1 MQSKHKHRA
10 IMDIWKT
17 GLCLMLA
24 ACLAH
29 SAAWAQEVAK
39 DTLAADT
46 CKLDSAVVTPKG
58 MEAVT
63 DTATLSI
70 AMDSLAAKPDT
81 LAFADTLAKVNE
93 VAKSDTIA
101 KKKRKAK
108 PRPKLDDFFK
118 DYWLLKLRPTGV
130 NTYTMDTV
138 SILYERYIGV
148 LDYLN
153 DPSTPERY
161 IACNPDYYR
170 LFIPLTYY
178 YAPIERVSRV
188 DWKFRTPDG
197 RTALNNKL
205 LPIDTLAFTAKE
217 RVNERVDRALLK
229 AYVNYPQ
236 LVVRTEDEI
245 NSTPLFTDNIVKEA
259 SSKKRSVIKLFASDH
274 VEQVEAESKGIVI
287 RKPNWW
293 TTGGNGSLQFT
304 QNHFSDNWYKGGQST
319 HSLLAGLQLKANYND
334 REKIQWENLL
344 DAKLG
349 FISSPSDTVHNYLIN
364 NDQLR
369 LYSKLGIQAI
379 SKWYYTISTEVKT
392 QFCPAYDAN
401 SETMKAAFLA
411 PLDWSTS
418 LGMDYKLSTSKI
430 NLSVFMAPLT
440 YTMRYVGNSHVNE
453 TSYGLEE
460 GKRVKHDF
468 GSQVQTNLTWTP
480 TSFIKLTSRLDYLTS
495 YKWVRV
501 EWENTIDFLLN
512 RYLSAKLYVYGR
524 YDDGNAPTVGD
535 SYFQVNETLGFGL
548 NYAW

>member
-1 MQSKHKHRA
+1 MN
-10 IMDIWKT
+10 ILKT
-17 GLCLMLA
+17 A
-24 ACLAH
+24 ACLVLAVCFTH
-29 SAAWAQEVAK
+29 TAMRAQEVINQE
-39 DTLAADT
+39 LAADT
-46 CKLDSAVVTPKG
+46 CRQDSIALMSKG
-58 MEAVT
+58 LEMEA
-63 DTATLSI
+63 DTTMLALVP
-70 AMDSLAAKPDT
+70 DSLAAKQDTLVSPDT
-81 LAFADTLAKVNE
+81 LIQVDKVVKN
-93 VAKSDTIA
+93 DTIV

-118 DYWLLKLRPTGV
+118 DYWILKLRANDGGG
-130 NTYTMDTV
+130 YELDTV
-138 SILYERYIGV
+138 SILYEKYIGV

-161 IACNPDYYR
+161 IVCNSDYYR
-170 LFIPLTYY
+170 LFVPLTYY

-188 DWKFRTPDG
+188 DWKFQPFDRH
-197 RTALNNKL
+197 TALNAGL
-205 LPIDTLAFTAKE
+205 LPIDTLAFTAKQ
-217 RVNERVDRALLK
+217 RINERVDRALLD
-229 AYVNYPQ
+229 AYVNFPQ
-236 LVVRTEDEI
+236 LVVCTEDDIE
-245 NSTPLFTDNIVKEA
+245 STPMFKDNIIKEA
-259 SSKKRSVIKLFASDH
+259 SSKKRSVIKLFASDP
-274 VEQVEAESKGIVI
+274 VEQVQTESKGIVI

-293 TTGGNGSLQFT
+293 TTGGSGSLQFT

-334 REKIQWENLL
+334 REKIQWENLV

-349 FISSPSDTVHNYLIN
+349 FVSSPSDTVHSYLIN

-379 SKWYYTISTEVKT
+379 SKWYYTVSTEIKT

-401 SETMKAAFLA
+401 SEVMKAAFLA

-418 LGMDYKLSTSKI
+418 LGMDYKLSKPKI

-440 YTMRYVGNSHVNE
+440 YTMRYVGNSKVNE

-460 GKRVKHDF
+460 GKRVKHDI
-468 GSQVQTNLTWTP
+468 GSQVQTNLTWSP

-495 YKWVRV
+495 YKWIRV

-524 YDDGNAPTVGD
+524 YDDGNKPTVGN

-548 NYAW
+548 NYTW

>member
-1 MQSKHKHRA
+1 MN
-10 IMDIWKT
+10 ILKT
-17 GLCLMLA
+17 A
-24 ACLAH
+24 ACLVLAVCFTH
-29 SAAWAQEVAK
+29 TAMRAQEVINK
-39 DTLAADT
+39 ELAADT
-46 CKLDSAVVTPKG
+46 CRQDSIALMSKG
-58 MEAVT
+58 LEMEA
-63 DTATLSI
+63 DTTMLALVP
-70 AMDSLAAKPDT
+70 DSLAAKQDTLVSPDT
-81 LAFADTLAKVNE
+81 LIQVDKVVKN
-93 VAKSDTIA
+93 DTIV

-118 DYWLLKLRPTGV
+118 DYWILKLRANDKGG
-130 NTYTMDTV
+130 YELDTV
-138 SILYERYIGV
+138 SILYEKYIGV

-161 IACNPDYYR
+161 IVCNSDYYR
-170 LFIPLTYY
+170 LFVPLTYY

-188 DWKFRTPDG
+188 DWKFQPFDRH
-197 RTALNNKL
+197 TALNVGL
-205 LPIDTLAFTAKE
+205 LPIDTLAFTAKQ
-217 RVNERVDRALLK
+217 RINERVDRALLD
-229 AYVNYPQ
+229 AYVNFPQ
-236 LVVRTEDEI
+236 LVVCTEDDIE
-245 NSTPLFTDNIVKEA
+245 STPMFKDNIIKEA
-259 SSKKRSVIKLFASDH
+259 SSKKRSVIKLFASDP
-274 VEQVEAESKGIVI
+274 VEQVQTESKGIVI

-293 TTGGNGSLQFT
+293 TTGGSGSLQFT
-304 QNHFSDNWYKGGQST
+304 QNHFSDNWYMGGQST

-334 REKIQWENLL
+334 REKIQWENLV

-349 FISSPSDTVHNYLIN
+349 FVSSPSDTVHSYLIN

-379 SKWYYTISTEVKT
+379 SKWYYTVSTEVKT

-401 SETMKAAFLA
+401 SEVMKAAFLA

-418 LGMDYKLSTSKI
+418 LGMDYKLSKPKI

-440 YTMRYVGNSHVNE
+440 YTMRYVGNSKVNE

-460 GKRVKHDF
+460 GKRVKHDI
-468 GSQVQTNLTWTP
+468 GSQVQTNLTWSP

-495 YKWVRV
+495 YKWIRV

-524 YDDGNAPTVGD
+524 YDDGNKPTVGN

-548 NYAW
+548 NYTW

>member
-39 DTLAADT
+39 DTLTADT
-46 CKLDSAVVTPKG
+46 YKLDSAVVTPKG

-81 LAFADTLAKVNE
+81 LALADTLTKVNE